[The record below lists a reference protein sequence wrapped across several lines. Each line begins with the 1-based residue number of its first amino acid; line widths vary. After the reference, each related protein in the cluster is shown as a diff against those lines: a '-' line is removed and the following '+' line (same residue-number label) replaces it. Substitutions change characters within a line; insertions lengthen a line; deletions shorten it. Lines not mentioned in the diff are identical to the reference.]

1 MRKLL
6 LPMALLATLAGMP
19 VGTPAVAADLP
30 TPLGLHGFD
39 LGMTLAEVRA
49 QKFPGPAAT
58 KARLICSGDNLSKAE
73 EIELLPGDELRKA
86 GVKACHFF
94 AIEDGAK
101 RKAPLKV
108 GGHDAEVT
116 FLVTPKSDDPATSER
131 LYLVLA
137 KAGPAHFDDLVAAY
151 TTQLGQPDVRLGQL
165 KIWQNSRAALMINA
179 EPSKSSG
186 VAYIDKALAEKVTP
200 PTDAKAK
207 SDEKKPQ

>member
-1 MRKLL
+1 MIRFGLPLL
-6 LPMALLATLAGMP
+6 LAASLLPGAAH
-19 VGTPAVAADLP
+19 AADLP
-30 TPLGLHGFD
+30 TPLGLHGFN
-39 LGMTLAEVRA
+39 LGMTLAEVRG

-58 KARLICSGDNLSKAE
+58 KARLICSGDKLSKAE

-94 AIEDGAK
+94 AIEDEAK
-101 RKAPLKV
+101 RKAPLEV

-116 FLVTPKSDDPATSER
+116 FLVTPKAGDPATSER
-131 LYLVLA
+131 LYLILA
-137 KAGPAHFDDLVAAY
+137 KAEPAHFDDLVAAY

-186 VAYIDKALAEKVTP
+186 VAYVDKALAEKVTP

-207 SDEKKPQ
+207 PDEKKPQ